1 MLNLEK
7 DNCCWATTT
16 LLWAND
22 GIVQLFFLFIPTL
35 VLPLLCQLGRVG
47 GAGGYELGESWGVG
61 GGVEIEACNLRCVV

>member
-22 GIVQLFFLFIPTL
+22 GIVQLFFSFYPHIGSAIA
-35 VLPLLCQLGRVG
+35 VSVGKGWGR
-47 GAGGYELGESWGVG
+47 G
-61 GGVEIEACNLRCVV
+61 GGKLRHVI